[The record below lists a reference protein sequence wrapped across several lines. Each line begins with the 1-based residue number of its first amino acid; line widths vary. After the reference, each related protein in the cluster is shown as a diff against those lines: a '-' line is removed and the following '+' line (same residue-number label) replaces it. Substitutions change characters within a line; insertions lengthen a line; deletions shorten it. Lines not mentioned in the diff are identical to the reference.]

1 MAARPGQGKTALALS
16 LMYEFGKLEGKGLF
30 VSFDPRMPAHLQLF
44 VQRIQRNDV
53 YIAELESEV
62 VQFLKEVDD
71 KVKKLNEIK
80 V

>member
-1 MAARPGQGKTALALS
+1 MQWQMACANRS
-16 LMYEFGKLEGKGLF
+16 WCDF

-44 VQRIQRNDV
+44 VQRIQRNDA

>member
-1 MAARPGQGKTALALS
+1 
-16 LMYEFGKLEGKGLF
+16 
-30 VSFDPRMPAHLQLF
+30 MPAHLQLF
-44 VQRIQRNDV
+44 VQRIERNDL

>member
-1 MAARPGQGKTALALS
+1 
-16 LMYEFGKLEGKGLF
+16 
-30 VSFDPRMPAHLQLF
+30 MPAHLQLF